1 MSYAFGGLVS
11 CVRGWK
17 AVFERR
23 RIFAFMERSRLFFV
37 LCFFVVVRLAAQP
50 VSLDYYLPEGRY
62 DPTIPKPEQIL
73 GYQVGEWH
81 VTHDQLLRYLYA
93 LADSS
98 PRVQIEETGRTYEN
112 RPLVLLTISSP
123 ENLAR
128 IDDLRR
134 EHLAWARG
142 ESSLPLEEQ
151 VLVLYQGYSIHGNE
165 ASGSNA
171 ALLVAYYLAASQS
184 AEVEELLSRVVVLFD
199 PCYNP
204 DGLNRF
210 ASWVNVHKSFTPVA
224 DPQSREF
231 HEPWPRGRT
240 NHYWFDLNRD
250 WLPVQHPESQ
260 ARIRNFHRW
269 MPNVLTD
276 HHEMGTNSTY
286 FFQPGV
292 PQRTNPL
299 TPEKNQELTARIAK
313 FHVQALD
320 ALGSLYYSKERYD
333 DFYYGKG
340 STYPDI
346 NGCIGILFE
355 QASARGHVQE
365 SIHGDLTF
373 PFAIRNQVAT
383 SLSSLRAVLHLR
395 EDLLKYQRQFFK
407 EALAEARRQETKAWL
422 FSSGGDVNKMKA
434 FWELLERQG
443 VEVLYLSEE
452 VRLGGVSYAPGTSC
466 VVPLEQPAY
475 RLLRA
480 MFDRQKV
487 FEDSLFYDVSAWTFS
502 LAFNLEQ
509 SALDKSTYKALG
521 ASLMADPPRLSLPDL
536 PFSSYAYVFS
546 WEDYAAPRLLYALL
560 SEGLRCKVAM
570 KPFAD
575 VEGRFFNRG
584 SVLLPVVGQAMTAE
598 DIHALV
604 LRLQKESGVRVYAVD
619 SGDSSSGLY
628 LGSTYFE
635 PLELPRIGLLTGEG
649 VTAYDAGEV
658 WHLLDRRYRVPL
670 SLLDVRQLSR
680 FDLSRYNVLVMV
692 NGSYRGMSASA
703 FAKLEN
709 WLRAGGTL
717 IALRSANKKLKARG
731 LLPLEFVQL
740 EEPDSTRR
748 PYEMYERDAGAQ
760 IIGGAIVEAE
770 LDLTHPLAFGYVR
783 GRLPLLRRGTLF
795 FAWTKNPYATPLL
808 YTESPLLAGYISA
821 KNLEKMKSRPAV
833 VVSAVGAGRVISFA
847 DNPNF
852 RAFWYGSNKLFA
864 NAVFFGKFI
873 AAESLEK

>member
-1 MSYAFGGLVS
+1 MEKYAVYLLPMKKQICLIVL
-11 CVRGWK
+11 CL
-17 AVFERR
+17 
-23 RIFAFMERSRLFFV
+23 FAFFQLS
-37 LCFFVVVRLAAQP
+37 AQEP
-50 VSLDYYLPEGRY
+50 KLGYYLPKGPY
-62 DPTIPKPEQIL
+62 DPSIPKPEEVL

-81 VTHDQLLRYLYA
+81 VTYDQLLRYLYV
-93 LADSS
+93 LADRS

-112 RPLVLLTISSP
+112 RPLVLLSISSP
-123 ENLAR
+123 ENLAQLET
-128 IDDLRR
+128 LRQ
-134 EHLAWARG
+134 EHLAWVRG
-142 ESSLPLEEQ
+142 ESNRSLEEQ
-151 VLVLYQGYSIHGNE
+151 PVVLYQGYSIHGNE

-184 AEVEELLSRVVVLFD
+184 AEVKELLGKVIVLFD

-210 ASWVNVHKSFTPVA
+210 ASWVNTHKSFTPVG

-231 HEPWPRGRT
+231 REVWPQGRT

-250 WLPVQHPESQ
+250 WLPAQHPESQ
-260 ARIRNFHRW
+260 ARIRTFHRW

-313 FHVQALD
+313 FHAKALD

-383 SLSSLRAVLHLR
+383 SLSTFKAVVALR
-395 EDLLKYQRQFFK
+395 EDLLTYQRDFFK
-407 EALAEARRQETKAWL
+407 ESKSEARGQTVKAWL

-434 FWELLERQG
+434 FWELLQRQG

-452 VRLGGVSYAPGTSC
+452 VQVSGVSYAPETSC

-480 MFDRQKV
+480 MFDRQKN
-487 FEDSLFYDVSAWTFS
+487 FRDSLFYDVSAWTFP

-509 SALDKSTYKALG
+509 SALDKSTYKALKT
-521 ASLMADPPRLSLPDL
+521 SLVAEPPRVSLPDL

-570 KPFAD
+570 KPFTDA
-575 VEGRFFNRG
+575 EGRIFNRG
-584 SVLLPVVGQAMTAE
+584 SILLPVEGQDMSGE
-598 DIHALV
+598 ELHALV
-604 LRLQKESGVRVYAVD
+604 AYLQKETGVQLYAID
-619 SGDSSSGLY
+619 SGASSSGLY

-635 PLELPRIGLLTGEG
+635 RLEMPRLGLLVGDG

-658 WHLLDRRYRVPL
+658 WHLLDRRYQMPV
-670 SLLDVRQLSR
+670 SLLDVGQLSR

-709 WLRAGGTL
+709 WLKAGGTL
-717 IALRSANKKLKARG
+717 IALRSANRKLKSRG
-731 LLPLEFVQL
+731 LLPLEFVQG

-760 IIGGAIVEAE
+760 LIGGAIVEAR
-770 LDLTHPLAFGYVR
+770 LDLTHPLCFGYVHN
-783 GRLPLLRRGTLF
+783 RLPLLRRGTVF
-795 FAWTKNPYATPLL
+795 FELPKNPYATPLL
-808 YTESPLLAGYISA
+808 YSESPLLAGYISTE
-821 KNLEKMKSRPAV
+821 NLEKMKGRPAV
-833 VVSAVGAGRVISFA
+833 VLTAAGAGRIISFA

-864 NAVFFGKFI
+864 NAIFFGEI
-873 AAESLEK
+873 LAAESLER